1 MSTDRHLPRRALR
14 RNIEQTLAAE
24 PEGITTQDL
33 RATLTRRARAVGDE
47 VVPTVTLSLSSIDF
61 VRLGCGRASAAQV
74 EGAGGLALSGDA
86 AVGRAVLDA
95 MNFMV

>member
-47 VVPTVTLSLSSIDF
+47 PPGPQQVV
-61 VRLGCGRASAAQV
+61 RQLGQLLV
-74 EGAGGLALSGDA
+74 EGRVDESAGVWVLLEESSLALDPRSRSQA
-86 AVGRAVLDA
+86 A
-95 MNFMV
+95 